1 MTKEELLQKLADIE
15 WDDFE
20 CKASQNKLSEDVWST
35 VSAFS
40 NTSGGWVV
48 FGIKQEGKKFE
59 IQGVNNGE
67 KTESDFL
74 NTLRGEKFNMRLSA
88 KGMKYNFDGKLVL
101 AFFVPSSIIKPIYY
115 NNPIN
120 TFIRTGSGDR
130 RATETEIMAMM
141 RDQAFGSKSEQVVEG
156 TSIDDLNKGS
166 LETYR
171 NQIRY
176 DNPSF
181 PYKNLPDEQFCDK
194 VGISKDGQLTIGGI
208 LMLGQRDVVQR
219 HVSNFWID
227 YLEIPGKTLAEA
239 RVRYTYRMQ
248 EQDNI
253 WESYQIILQRLR
265 NFVNAPYEARPD
277 GIGVE
282 DESQLYALREGL
294 TNCCAHADYFSPMH
308 PTIRVFSDR
317 IELQNPGRFMFPLSE
332 LRTQIHSIP
341 RNPNIIKFFRYAK
354 LGENAGYGI
363 DKMLA
368 WEQLTNGRVE
378 FTSDLVSST
387 ITYWVGDHACD
398 QVSDQAIVQV
408 SGQAG
413 GTVSGIAQVMEQ
425 PVEQDVS
432 RSSDQVGGTV
442 SGTVSEPIQLLINT
456 IRERAFGISDLQ
468 VRLKIKSRRYI
479 HESMLTPA
487 IEGGYVL
494 RAYPDKPSHPKQ
506 RYYLS
511 EKGLK
516 LVK

>member
-1 MTKEELLQKLADIE
+1 MTKEDLLLKLADIE

-20 CKASQNKLSEDVWST
+20 CKSCQNKLSEDVWST

-48 FGIKQEGKKFE
+48 FGIKQVGKKFE

-88 KGMKYNFDGKLVL
+88 KGMKYHFDGKLVL
-101 AFFVPSSIIKPIYY
+101 AFFVPSSMIKPIYY
-115 NNPIN
+115 NNPTN

-130 RATETEIMAMM
+130 RATDMEIMTMM

-166 LETYR
+166 LETFR
-171 NQIRY
+171 NQIRS

-219 HVSNFWID
+219 YVSNFWID
-227 YLEIPGKTLAEA
+227 YLEIPGKSLAEA

-265 NFVNAPYEARPD
+265 NYVNAPYKARPD
-277 GIGVE
+277 GIGAE

-368 WEQLTNGRVE
+368 WEQLTKGRVE

-387 ITYWVGDHACD
+387 ITYWWGEQASGQVGGI
-398 QVSDQAIVQV
+398 VGNGMEQALEQPME
-408 SGQAG
+408 QAG
-413 GTVSGIAQVMEQ
+413 GQAKEQVREQ
-425 PVEQDVS
+425 AREQV
-432 RSSDQVGGTV
+432 REQAREQVQRLV
-442 SGTVSEPIQLLINT
+442 NV
-456 IRERAFGISDLQ
+456 IREDSCTLSVILKRL
-468 VRLKIKSRRYI
+468 RLKGRRYVFMNFI
-479 HESMLTPA
+479 KPA

-494 RAYPDKPSHPKQ
+494 RAYPDKPSHPQQ

>member
-20 CKASQNKLSEDVWST
+20 CKAAKDRLPEDVWAT

-48 FGIKQEGKKFE
+48 FGIRQVGKKFE

-74 NTLRGEKFNMRLSA
+74 NTLRGGQKFNMRLSA

-101 AFFVPSSIIKPIYY
+101 AFFVPSSIVKPIYY
-115 NNPIN
+115 GNPIN

-141 RDQAFGSKSEQVVEG
+141 RDQAFGCKSEIVVEG
-156 TSIDDLNKGS
+156 TSVADLNKSS

-171 NQIRY
+171 NHILN
-176 DNPSF
+176 DNPLF
-181 PYKNLPDEQFCDK
+181 PYKDLPDDQFCEK
-194 VGISKDGQLTIGGI
+194 VGISKDGYLTIGGI

-219 HVSNFWID
+219 HINNFWID
-227 YLEIPGKTLAEA
+227 YLEIPGKSLADA
-239 RVRYTYRMQ
+239 RVRYTYRMP

-265 NFVNAPYEARPD
+265 NYVDAPYEARPD
-277 GIGVE
+277 GVGTE

-308 PTIRVFSDR
+308 PTIRVFADR

-341 RNPNIIKFFRYAK
+341 RNPNIIKFSRYAK

-368 WEQLTNGRVE
+368 WERLTKGKVE
-378 FTSDLVSST
+378 FASDLVSST
-387 ITYWVGDHACD
+387 ITYWFGE
-398 QVSDQAIVQV
+398 QV
-408 SGQAG
+408 SGIVG
-413 GTVSGIAQVMEQ
+413 GIVS
-425 PVEQDVS
+425 
-432 RSSDQVGGTV
+432 GTV
-442 SGTVSEPIQLLINT
+442 SGTAGDTVREPVQLLINT
-456 IRERAFGISDLQ
+456 IGERVLGINDLQ
-468 VRLKIKSRRYI
+468 IRLKIKSRRYI

-494 RAYPDKPSHPKQ
+494 RSYPDKPSHPKQ

-516 LVK
+516 FVK

>member
-1 MTKEELLQKLADIE
+1 
-15 WDDFE
+15 
-20 CKASQNKLSEDVWST
+20 
-35 VSAFS
+35 
-40 NTSGGWVV
+40 
-48 FGIKQEGKKFE
+48 
-59 IQGVNNGE
+59 
-67 KTESDFL
+67 
-74 NTLRGEKFNMRLSA
+74 
-88 KGMKYNFDGKLVL
+88 
-101 AFFVPSSIIKPIYY
+101 
-115 NNPIN
+115 
-120 TFIRTGSGDR
+120 
-130 RATETEIMAMM
+130 
-141 RDQAFGSKSEQVVEG
+141 
-156 TSIDDLNKGS
+156 
-166 LETYR
+166 
-171 NQIRY
+171 
-176 DNPSF
+176 
-181 PYKNLPDEQFCDK
+181 
-194 VGISKDGQLTIGGI
+194 
-208 LMLGQRDVVQR
+208 MLGQRDVVQR

-227 YLEIPGKTLAEA
+227 YLEIPGRSHAEA
-239 RVRYTYRMQ
+239 QVRYTYRMQ

-368 WEQLTNGRVE
+368 WEQLTKGKVE
-378 FTSDLVSST
+378 FASDLVSST
-387 ITYWVGDHACD
+387 IIYWLGEQVGEQVGD
-398 QVSDQAIVQV
+398 QV

-413 GTVSGIAQVMEQ
+413 GYVSDQVSGIVDGTLSEQVSEHASDQVSGIAGAKVSEHAGEQVSEHAGEQ
-425 PVEQDVS
+425 VSEHAGGIVSGQAVEQVNE
-432 RSSDQVGGTV
+432 QV
-442 SGTVSEPIQLLINT
+442 QKLINV
-456 IRERAFGISDLQ
+456 IRDNVLSMFDIQ
-468 VRLKIKSRRYI
+468 VRLRISSR
-479 HESMLTPA
+479 SFVQMKLLNPA

-494 RAYPDKPSHPKQ
+494 RAYPDQPKHPKQ